1 MKKTLRIVTLL
12 SVLLSLSSLSNAGNS
27 ETFSLVIKVDGLRN
41 STGVV
46 QFALYNKD
54 GTIPD
59 EKYEK
64 YFKKQSEKINNGASY
79 TVFSNLPKGIYAV
92 NILHDE
98 NRNGTID
105 KGFILPIEG
114 IGFTNYSDIG
124 LKNRPNFT
132 KASFEL
138 LSNTEKHMKIIY
150 L

>member
-1 MKKTLRIVTLL
+1 MNLKSISLL
-12 SVLLSLSSLSNAGNS
+12 SFGLLLLLSSFTIPPEKCALTVS
-27 ETFSLVIKVDGLRN
+27 VDNLQN

-59 EKYEK
+59 EKYQN
-64 YFKKQSEKINNGASY
+64 YFMIGTAKIVNGLATY
-79 TVFSNLPKGIYAV
+79 TFTGLDQGKYAV

-98 NRNGTID
+98 NEDGQIE

-114 IGFTNYSDIG
+114 IGFSKFSSIG
-124 LKNRPNFT
+124 FSNRPNFK

-138 LSNTEKHMKIIY
+138 RGTASITVKVIY
-150 L
+150 M